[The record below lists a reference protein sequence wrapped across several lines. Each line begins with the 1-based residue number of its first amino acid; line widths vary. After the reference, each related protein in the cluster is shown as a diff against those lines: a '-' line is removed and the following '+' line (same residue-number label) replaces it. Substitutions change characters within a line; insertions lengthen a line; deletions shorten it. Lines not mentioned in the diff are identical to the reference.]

1 MAPQDQIKPWKVM
14 MFRLKE
20 GKSVNGKG
28 DFWTIPSLQTNF
40 EWRMD
45 PSVVTT
51 ERESRGIVSRV
62 LGWWHSLRQGM
73 GIARGLMGIVDIEN
87 GVAGMGYD
95 DVSWDAENVLF
106 SWDPCDWYIYL
117 HVILKN
123 KQM

>member
-1 MAPQDQIKPWKVM
+1 MEKVI
-14 MFRLKE
+14 R
-20 GKSVNGKG
+20 
-28 DFWTIPSLQTNF
+28 TIPSLQANF

-73 GIARGLMGIVDIEN
+73 GIARGLMGIVDIES

-95 DVSWDAENVLF
+95 DVSWDAENVLYP
-106 SWDPCDWYIYL
+106 WDPCDWYIYSTY
-117 HVILKN
+117 
-123 KQM
+123 MWP